1 MSKVKEDSKHIKL
14 LKANFVAF
22 LFVLWAALALP
33 IPTKQQIDMSK
44 KLASGDSRRFILQAF
59 RGIGKSFITC
69 AFVVWKLWNNPDLKI
84 MIVSA
89 NKDRADAN
97 SVFIK
102 RIIDLLPFL
111 HELKP
116 RKGQRDSSLSFD
128 VGPAKPDHSP
138 SVKSVGVTGGMT
150 GSRADILIADDVEV
164 PGNSGTQSARDH
176 LGELVKEFDAILKP
190 DGTIIYL
197 GTPQTEMTLY
207 RELEDRGYVTTIWP
221 ARYPRD
227 LKDLESYWQPYKK
240 DGDGRVTGDRS
251 RLAPAMLAELEADP
265 RLFWAPT
272 DPVRFDEQDLRER
285 ELSYKKAG
293 FALQFMLN
301 PSLGDIEKY
310 PLKLRDFIVAPLSL
324 DTAPTTWQWLPNPNN
339 EAKGLPMVGLKGDRY
354 HNFESCG
361 TTTSTYESKILVID
375 PSGRGKDETGY
386 CVLYQLNGYIF
397 LMEWGGFRGGY
408 DDPTLEGLA
417 KIGKK
422 HKVNEVVIEGNF
434 GDGMYVKLFS
444 PVMTRIHPCTIT
456 EVKSKGQKELRI
468 CDTLEPVLANHRLVV
483 ADTVIEHDYRTA
495 IGSDGTSDPAYSG
508 FYQLTRISH
517 ERGAIAHDD
526 RLDALAIGVAH
537 FSESMEKDSERGAQE
552 MLGDFLE
559 KHLEDAMVGFNAAR
573 EISLGDGVEI
583 RWDDDD
589 GLSENFMGQW

>member
-1 MSKVKEDSKHIKL
+1 MSAKEDSKHIKV
-14 LKANFVAF
+14 LKGSFIAF

-33 IPTKQQIDMSK
+33 VPTKQQQDMAK
-44 KLASGDSRRFILQAF
+44 KLAAGDSRRFILQAF

-116 RKGQRDSSLSFD
+116 RQGQRDSSLSFD

-164 PGNSGTQSARDH
+164 PGNSGTHSAREA

-190 DGTIIYL
+190 GGTIIYL

-207 RELEDRGYVTTIWP
+207 RELETRGYSTTIWP

-227 LKDLESYWQPYKK
+227 QKELESYFHAA
-240 DGDGRVTGDRS
+240 GNRS
-251 RLAPAMLAELEADP
+251 RIAPLMLAELEADP
-265 RLFWAPT
+265 RLFGAPT
-272 DPVRFDEQDLRER
+272 DPVRFDEEDLRER

-293 FALQFMLN
+293 FAMQFMLN
-301 PSLGDIEKY
+301 PNLGDAEKF
-310 PLKLRDFIVAPLSL
+310 PLKLRDFIVAALGTE
-324 DTAPTTWQWLPNPNN
+324 TAPTTWQWLPNPRN
-339 EAKGLPMVGLKGDRY
+339 EAHGLPNTGLKGDRFHKY
-354 HNFESCG
+354 ESCG
-361 TTTSTYESKILVID
+361 TTVAKYDQKILVID

-408 DDPTLEGLA
+408 EDTTLEALA

-434 GDGMYVKLFS
+434 GDGMYTKLFS
-444 PVMTRIHPCTIT
+444 PVMTRIHRCTIT
-456 EVKSKGQKELRI
+456 EIKSKGQKEVRI
-468 CDTLEPVLANHRLVV
+468 CDVLEPVLGSHKLIVSDA
-483 ADTVIEHDYRTA
+483 VIEQDYSSA
-495 IGSDGTSDPAYSG
+495 CDADGNLDSKYSG

-517 ERGAIAHDD
+517 ERGSLQHDD
-526 RLDALAIGVAH
+526 RLDALAIGVA
-537 FSESMEKDSERGAQE
+537 FFTDSMERDSELGAQE
-552 MLGDFLE
+552 MLADFLE
-559 KHLEDAMVGFNAAR
+559 EHLENALVGYDQAR
-573 EISLGDGVEI
+573 EISLGDGVTI
-583 RWDDDD
+583 MWDDDD
-589 GLSENFMGQW
+589 GSSGSFMDGW